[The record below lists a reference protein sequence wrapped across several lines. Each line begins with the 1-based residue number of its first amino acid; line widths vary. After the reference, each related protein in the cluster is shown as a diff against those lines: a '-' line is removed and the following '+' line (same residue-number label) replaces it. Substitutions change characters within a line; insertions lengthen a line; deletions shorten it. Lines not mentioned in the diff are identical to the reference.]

1 MEIYSESHV
10 FQDAATGTGNGTTME
25 VSGLSAVGVQVEGIT
40 SATVT
45 FEGTIDGSTWYAVQV
60 ANINNGAIGTT
71 TTADGLFLAPV
82 LGLAQFRCRISTYAT
97 GTITATGVGVV
108 NAGITLADIDVAG
121 TETVTANAGTNLNT
135 SALALEVGGNLATI
149 AGAVAGTEVRADIV
163 ASLPA
168 GTNAIGKLAA
178 NSGVDIGDVD
188 LLIPGTWASA
198 AVDGSTSGDNELVA
212 LVGGSSIYIV
222 GITLV
227 SQGDVE
233 VVLESGIA
241 GPDLTGAVSLSAD
254 GQGFVWPVAA
264 RGWWAKT
271 DSGESLN
278 MRLDAAIQVT
288 GIVAYYTG

>member
-1 MEIYSESHV
+1 MGIYSESHV

-108 NAGITLADIDVAG
+108 NAGITLADIDVAR

-135 SALALEVGGNLATI
+135 SALALEVGGNLVTI
-149 AGAVAGTEVRADIV
+149 AGAVAGTEVQADIV

-254 GQGFVWPVAA
+254 GQGFVLPVPA
-264 RGWWAKT
+264 RAWWAKT